1 MKPASATVAKVDS
14 GGEDE
19 KFEVGKVYAVKL
31 TTGDQFNGI
40 VLAYD
45 SEPNFAV
52 FDILFRNRYSQL
64 VDSYLCYFAFLIS
77 SSCVC
82 FRVFLDGLVILQEGT
97 KPKPLD
103 SKSLRMVNVNY
114 ITEMK
119 NLGRVKE
126 RLAKN
131 TLVNLDGLI
140 EKENHAISN
149 VEKIGFG
156 VTAEGQMIFDA
167 ISKTLPI
174 RWVNKEMLVMGD
186 VFIRSPY
193 HSDCVYGGPRMVN
206 ERVKHVLGQERKK
219 LQLSDT

>member
-14 GGEDE
+14 GGEDK

-52 FDILFRNRYSQL
+52 FE
-64 VDSYLCYFAFLIS
+64 
-77 SSCVC
+77 
-82 FRVFLDGLVILQEGT
+82 EGT

-126 RLAKN
+126 RLAKS